1 MLSQVGELE
10 RKTGMIR
17 AIHVHVLLIIVVVVA
32 AAVVVLVWIAG
43 ITSSTVLLFKGS
55 FQGLW
60 GVVSSLKSLLSP
72 PPYIYIYLLLNFIIL
87 SIAASS
93 SSPSPLSF
101 LRRHHPYSNLLLNNN
116 NPNYTYLEEEEEE
129 DSGGDVAS
137 QQPPIPTPSPPP
149 PGPPPIL
156 PTQHYH
162 KQSHFIKATSDD
174 DDTLEGTW
182 KAIMAEGGGK
192 PRQSSPRLI
201 RKSDHRDFDVVLPR
215 PHPRPRPRP
224 LSDLDLDSVEKA
236 QANDEALAAWKKEL
250 RKSETFND
258 AGVSSVSARWR
269 QRGLTGDHHLNL
281 LSHDELNS
289 RVEAFIQNF
298 NHQIR
303 LQRQESEQR
312 FLDMINRGV

>member
-101 LRRHHPYSNLLLNNN
+101 LHRHHPYSNLLLLNN
-116 NPNYTYLEEEEEE
+116 NPNYTYLEEEG

-137 QQPPIPTPSPPP
+137 QQLPIPTPSPPP

-162 KQSHFIKATSDD
+162 KQSHFTKATSDD

-192 PRQSSPRLI
+192 TRQSSPRLI
-201 RKSDHRDFDVVLPR
+201 RKSDHRDFDDVLPR
-215 PHPRPRPRP
+215 PQPRPRP
-224 LSDLDLDSVEKA
+224 LSDLDLDSVKKA
-236 QANDEALAAWKKEL
+236 QANDEASTAWKKEL

-269 QRGLTGDHHLNL
+269 QRGLTRDHHLNL

-303 LQRQESEQR
+303 LQRQESDQR

>member
-1 MLSQVGELE
+1 
-10 RKTGMIR
+10 MIR
-17 AIHVHVLLIIVVVVA
+17 AIHVHVLLIVVVVA
-32 AAVVVLVWIAG
+32 AAVVVLVWIM
-43 ITSSTVLLFKGS
+43 SSTVLLFKGS

-72 PPYIYIYLLLNFIIL
+72 PPYICICLLLNFIIL
-87 SIAASS
+87 TIAASS
-93 SSPSPLSF
+93 SSPLSL
-101 LRRHHPYSNLLLNNN
+101 LRRHHPYSNLLPLLNN
-116 NPNYTYLEEEEEE
+116 NPNYTYFEDEDEDEE

-137 QQPPIPTPSPPP
+137 QQPPIPTPSSSP

-162 KQSHFIKATSDD
+162 KQSHFTKATSDD

-201 RKSDHRDFDVVLPR
+201 RKSDHRDFDDVPPR
-215 PHPRPRPRP
+215 PRPRPRP
-224 LSDLDLDSVEKA
+224 LSDPDLDSVEKA
-236 QANDEALAAWKKEL
+236 KENDEALTAWKKEL
-250 RKSETFND
+250 TKSETFND
-258 AGVSSVSARWR
+258 AGVPSVSARWR
-269 QRGLTGDHHLNL
+269 PRGLTRDHHLNL

-303 LQRQESEQR
+303 LQRQESDQR